1 MNDQNNSDDKSD
13 TPRRSKLSQHLQ
25 VDKVLKPPMM
35 RIGNMSMS
43 SWKDVRLPEMLWA
56 ILIITHL
63 PREIALQFFREVA
76 QYLKNVNQEYEC
88 WNVSHSGIFNYPLEV
103 KSGFFELI
111 FLNPRIKEA
120 LHPIILLEKIPDRE
134 HWLKT
139 LDKNERR

>member
-13 TPRRSKLSQHLQ
+13 TPRRSKLSQHIQ

-76 QYLKNVNQEYEC
+76 QYLKNV
-88 WNVSHSGIFNYPLEV
+88 
-103 KSGFFELI
+103 
-111 FLNPRIKEA
+111 
-120 LHPIILLEKIPDRE
+120 D
-134 HWLKT
+134 
-139 LDKNERR
+139 